1 MALETNDILAL
12 RGMSK
17 DDGMTPFEQYMVAE
31 KQSRRPS
38 SVGVAGL
45 VLGTVGAA
53 AAIGAWIF
61 GGTYAASK
69 SAQAREAAQAA
80 NNLATANHTNTLA
93 LMTQAQANQN
103 ATIDRIITALNR
115 ETDARS
121 GGDQTI
127 SQTITDTLSG
137 SQSGSLTAQQQSD
150 LSAVQTATQNLL
162 TQAMLGNLSENPQ
175 KVSLYSAPQP
185 CQCPG
190 GCNG

>member
-12 RGMSK
+12 RGMGK

-31 KQSRRPS
+31 KQSKRPS
-38 SVGVAGL
+38 GVGIAGL

-53 AAIGAWIF
+53 AAIGAWVY

-69 SAQAREAAQAA
+69 SAQAREAAAA
-80 NNLATANHTNTLA
+80 ASNLATANHTNTLA
-93 LMTQAQANQN
+93 LMNQQQVNTN
-103 ATIDRIITALNR
+103 ATIDRLITAIQR

-121 GGDQTI
+121 AGDQTI
-127 SQTITDTLSG
+127 TQTVSDTLSG
-137 SQSGSLTAQQQSD
+137 SQQGSLTADQRSD

-190 GCNG
+190 GCN